1 MQPSDKRDFAIEI
14 MKLTIAF
21 SKNFD
26 DKRAEAICN
35 VFAEALSEFAID
47 EIQAATREQI
57 RESRFFPSPH
67 DLAVICR
74 RHRRAAREAHEAR
87 VAGLI
92 DHPDSQPELVRRRS
106 GRGRRRV
113 PLHLRADDSCGGAP
127 LR

>member
-87 VAGLI
+87 EHRIQRGCDDDTQEASGTGRT
-92 DHPDSQPELVRRRS
+92 SQT
-106 GRGRRRV
+106 
-113 PLHLRADDSCGGAP
+113 
-127 LR
+127 